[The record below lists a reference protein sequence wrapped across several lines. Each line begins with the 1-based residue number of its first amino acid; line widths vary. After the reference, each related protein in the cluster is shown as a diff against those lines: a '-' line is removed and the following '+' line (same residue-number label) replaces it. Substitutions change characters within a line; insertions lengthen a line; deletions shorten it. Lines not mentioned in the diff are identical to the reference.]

1 MTQLRLLQRKGQP
14 RTCRTFNE
22 PHLKT
27 SPILCVIHKRL
38 ASFARPENRRVV
50 VRYRSACSLV
60 KNHRKYPKCVG
71 TDAYLPPS
79 LRDTIDT
86 SRNLMALDRWG
97 TVSPQATS
105 KAKTLPAWESFCVGV
120 REWRG
125 QDWKSVRKREF
136 RTKPRGGRFGKP
148 SPACRRQGFP
158 RRGSGVC
165 VRGGEQ

>member
-71 TDAYLPPS
+71 TDAYLPHRS
-79 LRDTIDT
+79 EILLIRQETLWRLT
-86 SRNLMALDRWG
+86 GGG

-105 KAKTLPAWESFCVGV
+105 KAKTLPAWESFCV
-120 REWRG
+120 
-125 QDWKSVRKREF
+125 
-136 RTKPRGGRFGKP
+136 
-148 SPACRRQGFP
+148 
-158 RRGSGVC
+158 
-165 VRGGEQ
+165 